1 VGRRRRPG
9 AGAACGGLGS
19 LNWRARLYGIV
30 LLLHGL
36 WRWVV
41 IAAGAAALATA
52 ALGLS
57 RAAPWQPGAGRFAR
71 LFGIALDVQVL
82 MGASLYLVFS
92 PLTNEVQRVAG
103 DVGADTEVHFFG
115 ARHALIMACAFIS
128 VHVAAVLVRRT
139 PGDRA
144 KHRRALLLYGC
155 TLLLVLAGTPWW
167 RPLARF

>member
-1 VGRRRRPG
+1 MY
-9 AGAACGGLGS
+9 A
-19 LNWRARLYGIV
+19 IV

-41 IAAGAAALATA
+41 IFAGAAALAGA

-57 RAAPWQPGAGRFAR
+57 GAAPWQSGAGRYAR

-92 PLTNEVQRVAG
+92 PLTNEVQRVGG
-103 DVGADTEVHFFG
+103 DVAPDSDVHFFG
-115 ARHALIMACAFIS
+115 ARHALMMTCAFIV
-128 VHVAAVLVRRT
+128 VHVSAVLIRRT
-139 PGDRA
+139 PGDAA
-144 KHRRALLLYGC
+144 KHRRALWLYGLA
-155 TLLLVLAGTPWW
+155 LLLVLAGIPWW